1 MDSELTTAGLKLC
14 PRCDTLKSRFPLS
27 NRTATRHGV
36 KTYLKTHCTDCQAH
50 QARVTSHLRKFYAPP
65 PPGSPCECCGRS
77 SPSLMLDH
85 DHLTGAFRGWLC
97 RSCNSWLG
105 FLGDDAEG
113 LGRALM
119 YLNS

>member
-1 MDSELTTAGLKLC
+1 MDGELTAPGLKLC

-36 KTYLKTHCTDCQAH
+36 KTYLKTHCTDCQAR
-50 QARVTSHLRKFYAPP
+50 QTRVTSHLRKIYTPP

-77 SPSLMLDH
+77 SPSLLLDH

-97 RSCNSWLG
+97 RNCNSGLG
-105 FLGDDAEG
+105 VLRDNAEG
-113 LGRALM
+113 VRAAM
-119 YLNS
+119 VYLNP